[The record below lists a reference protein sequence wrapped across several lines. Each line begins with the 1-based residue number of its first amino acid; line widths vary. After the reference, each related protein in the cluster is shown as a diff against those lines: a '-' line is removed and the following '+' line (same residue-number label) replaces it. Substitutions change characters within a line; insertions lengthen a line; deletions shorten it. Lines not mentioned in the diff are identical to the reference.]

1 MRQLLTLLLPVSL
14 ALSGCTTWP
23 DRIPHTEAQAAMA
36 QVPGF
41 ASIRYWADAP
51 AATFTMMREDI
62 AVDATIARPDTL
74 LALSGGAD
82 DGAYAAGFLKG
93 WSDTGDRPQF
103 TLVSGVSTGALIA
116 PFAFLGSDHDDKLR
130 AFFTEISRKDI
141 YRQRGIVGLLTRPS
155 AADANPLKL
164 LIAQN
169 IDSSLLDAI
178 AIEHGRGRRLLV
190 QTTNLDA
197 ARGVIWDMG
206 AIAQSTHPHR
216 LELFREVLLASASV
230 PGLFAPVMIEVT
242 GSDEERFSEMHVDG
256 ATTAGF
262 LAVPESMALSR
273 DHKSGTGQDRIF
285 VIMNGRLRP
294 QYELVEASIFPIITR
309 ALSTVL
315 SAHDRSILVNVQNF
329 AANNDIGF
337 AMSYIGADFDF
348 ETDELFSQPYMNAL
362 YDHGIERGRAGD

>member
-1 MRQLLTLLLPVSL
+1 M
-14 ALSGCTTWP
+14 
-23 DRIPHTEAQAAMA
+23 
-36 QVPGF
+36 
-41 ASIRYWADAP
+41 
-51 AATFTMMREDI
+51 
-62 AVDATIARPDTL
+62 
-74 LALSGGAD
+74 
-82 DGAYAAGFLKG
+82 
-93 WSDTGDRPQF
+93 
-103 TLVSGVSTGALIA
+103 IA

-273 DHKSGTGQDRIF
+273 DHKSRTGQDRIF

-362 YDHGIERGRAGD
+362 YDHGIERGRAGDWSNSVDEAQNTP